1 MNGALPPALL
11 CAALGFAVA
20 SAPWRIMTAALVVLL
35 VAAIAA
41 SLLPLAAEQQSVVL
55 VGLWLSTA
63 ATAAAVHVRPRGRV
77 LSLALAL
84 NAGAWTGAAIA
95 VGGVPGDLARALP
108 AALVALPAA
117 WAIDHGGALGV
128 KIVASW
134 LIAVAVLAAT
144 LPIVQTPG
152 YVEDHRG

>member
-1 MNGALPPALL
+1 MKGALPPALL
-11 CAALGFAVA
+11 CAALGFAIAFA
-20 SAPWRIMTAALVVLL
+20 SWRIIAAALAALL
-35 VAAIAA
+35 VATLATAM
-41 SLLPLAAEQQSVVL
+41 LPLDAGMQGVVL
-55 VGLWLSTA
+55 AGLWTSTA
-63 ATAAAVHVRPRGRV
+63 ITAAAVHFLPRGMA
-77 LSLALAL
+77 LPLAFAV
-84 NAGAWTGAAIA
+84 NAGGWAGAAIA

-117 WAIDHGGALGV
+117 WLVAQGGGLGV

-134 LIAVAVLAAT
+134 LIAVAILAAT